1 MTVICFETRHP
12 RSVWIDNPVIRV
24 HRDTIMRLGVRV
36 GEECARIMND
46 KMKNLNCIDIQID
59 EIWGFVG
66 KKQKNVQ
73 KSDPKTLLGDARTF
87 IALDS
92 ETKLVAAYRVGKR
105 DSYNAN
111 AFIADLASRLTN
123 RIQLS
128 SDQLVAYPEA
138 IERGFGGQV
147 DYAQLVKTYSPGGAD
162 DKAGM
167 SQRKYSPPEVVKITK
182 KIISGK
188 PEMDLISTSYV
199 ERHNLSLRMN
209 CRRLTRFTNAFSKK
223 LRNFKAAVAL
233 SFCVYNFVRI
243 HGTIVRTGESG
254 GKKEKVSGVLL
265 LGFAIVLSQGGFP
278 FSAVG
283 L

>member
-1 MTVICFETRHP
+1 
-12 RSVWIDNPVIRV
+12 
-24 HRDTIMRLGVRV
+24 MRLGVRV
-36 GEECARIMND
+36 GEECARILND
-46 KMKNLNCIDIQID
+46 KMRNLNCIDIQID
-59 EIWGFVG
+59 EIWGFIG

-73 KSDPKTLLGDARTF
+73 KSDPKTLLGDAWTF

-138 IERGFGGQV
+138 VERGFGGQV
-147 DYAQLVKTYSPGGAD
+147 DYAQIVKTYSPGGAD

-167 SQRKYSPPEVVKITK
+167 SQRKYSPPEVVKVTK
-182 KIISGK
+182 KVISGK
-188 PEMDLISTSYV
+188 PEKDLISTSYI
-199 ERHNLSLRMN
+199 ERQNLSLRMN
-209 CRRLTRFTNAFSKK
+209 CRRLTRLTNAFSKK

-233 SFCVYNFVRI
+233 NFCVYNFVRI
-243 HGTIVRTGESG
+243 HSTIHATPAMAA
-254 GKKEKVSGVLL
+254 GVAERPWTMRELVEL
-265 LGFAIVLSQGGFP
+265 TT
-278 FSAVG
+278 
-283 L
+283 